1 MNLFKVKQPLLWM
14 CWLSVLVF
22 IVLLSIYGR
31 PLQYLVVD
39 SISYTAG
46 AWILGLTM
54 LTVLCFFLYSL
65 FRLKFQLP
73 WFHLVWFLP
82 LFLILPLLLERVEER
97 LHFLTFGV
105 FGIVSILLF
114 NPRLAFMVCVI
125 GSAGDELLQFYL
137 PDRVGDL
144 RDVAMNCLA
153 SLGAAYFMYV
163 TKQANTNG

>member
-1 MNLFKVKQPLLWM
+1 MNLSKVKQSLIWM

-31 PLQYLVVD
+31 PLQYLIAD
-39 SISYTAG
+39 SIGYTTT

-54 LTVLCFFLYSL
+54 LTVLCFSLYSL
-65 FRLKFQLP
+65 FKFKFRLP

-82 LFLILPLLLERVEER
+82 LYLMLPLLLDRVEER
-97 LHFLTFGV
+97 MHFLTFGV
-105 FGIVSILLF
+105 FGAASILLF
-114 NPRLAFMVCVI
+114 NPRLAFMVCII
-125 GSAGDELLQFYL
+125 GSTGDELLQFYL

-153 SLGAAYFMYV
+153 SLGAAYFVYV
-163 TKQANTNG
+163 TKQANTDR